1 MELRTPG
8 KFGGQERGLLYIYIY
23 IYIYIF
29 IYIYLGIK
37 IFLLY
42 QYIVDLLLKDK
53 TNWITRISPFITSK
67 KFCCDLID
75 LGQT

>member
-8 KFGGQERGLLYIYIY
+8 KSVVKKEAYY

-29 IYIYLGIK
+29 LGIK
-37 IFLLY
+37 FFLLY

-53 TNWITRISPFITSK
+53 MNWITRISPFITSK